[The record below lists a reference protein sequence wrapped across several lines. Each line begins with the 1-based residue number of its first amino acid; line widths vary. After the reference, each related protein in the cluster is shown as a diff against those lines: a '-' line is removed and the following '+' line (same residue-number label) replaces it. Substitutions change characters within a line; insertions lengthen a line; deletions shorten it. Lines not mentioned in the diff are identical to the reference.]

1 MKKIGLCSVTFRDK
15 SVDEIVDLAL
25 ENGLNFI
32 EWGGDIHLK
41 PGDFDEAR
49 RIKALCDKNEI
60 LYSYGSYYKYKD
72 TDDFDLVLETAAVLT
87 AKDIRIWAKR
97 ISSADIGEE
106 DYKIFIKQSQVMAD
120 KAKEKNIRLNFE
132 NHRVTLTDTTKS
144 ARKMLDDI
152 GRDNVYIYWQ
162 PQADD
167 SEEERIQAIKTLH
180 DKITNIHVF
189 NWDENFNRYPLIQVK
204 AEWES
209 YIKNLGGDRAYLLE
223 FVKDDS
229 IEQFKEDAK
238 VLKNMLGG

>member
-1 MKKIGLCSVTFRDK
+1 M
-15 SVDEIVDLAL
+15 
-25 ENGLNFI
+25 
-32 EWGGDIHLK
+32 
-41 PGDFDEAR
+41 
-49 RIKALCDKNEI
+49 
-60 LYSYGSYYKYKD
+60 YSYGSYYKYKD
-72 TDDFDLVLETAAVLT
+72 TDDFDLILETAAALT

-97 ISSADIGEE
+97 ISSADISEE
-106 DYKIFIKQSQVMAD
+106 DYKIFIKQSQAMAD

-189 NWDENFNRYPLIQVK
+189 NWDENFNRYPLIQAK